1 MKEIER
7 QRIEPIP
14 DGIFA
19 KFKYYFKR
27 YGHYAIPIHFGCC
40 ALWFGA
46 CWLAVQKYIFAF
58 KFLFD
63 VHSLLKFSGVDVIA
77 LIERLRAP
85 DYLQKKV
92 KAMPPSAGTFVVAL
106 LLYKVKLILIC
117 FK

>member
-1 MKEIER
+1 MAFL
-7 QRIEPIP
+7 QSSNTTLNAMVTTQYP
-14 DGIFA
+14 
-19 KFKYYFKR
+19 YTSVVVR
-27 YGHYAIPIHFGCC
+27 YGLVRVGSLY
-40 ALWFGA
+40 
-46 CWLAVQKYIFAF
+46 KSIFLHLN
-58 KFLFD
+58 FLFD
-63 VHSLLKFSGVDVIA
+63 IHSLLEFSGVDVIA